1 MVELPSGSIEETR
14 RGGPDV
20 LQVMVQDIVSS
31 SADAYIRSERR
42 PESGLPRIGYLVFQ
56 DGQPAMALH
65 DGEIVRLGLDALMEL
80 EEDAMSIEALLT
92 LHQGIDT
99 RGIIELHPE
108 AILYLDRIE
117 EGNPD
122 STNDAL
128 VGEWWNEEKTQ
139 SLSWKKATDLPELI
153 P

>member
-42 PESGLPRIGYLVFQ
+42 PESDLPRIGYLVFQ

-99 RGIIELHPE
+99 RGIIELE
-108 AILYLDRIE
+108 NGGMKKR
-117 EGNPD
+117 
-122 STNDAL
+122 SR
-128 VGEWWNEEKTQ
+128 VGLGRKQPTYPN
-139 SLSWKKATDLPELI
+139 
-153 P
+153 